1 MPFMSEINA
10 NFISACKES
19 SDINEHLPTLLRIAS
34 KCESVIEFGV
44 RYGLSSTALIAAR
57 PKSLVSYDIELST
70 EAIGIFETGKGEGV
84 QCDLYKKN
92 THEITIPPVDF
103 LFIDSDHTYSCL
115 STELHLH
122 GDKPLKFIAFHDT
135 VSYADE
141 LVPAIQ
147 EFLNK
152 DLNWTVY
159 EEYTNNN
166 GLLILSRIR

>member
-1 MPFMSEINA
+1 MSKVNA
-10 NFISACKES
+10 NFVSACKES

-57 PKSLVSYDIELST
+57 PKSLISYDITLSK
-70 EAIGIFETGKGEGV
+70 EAIQIFEAGKEEGV
-84 QCDLYKKN
+84 QCNLYEKN

-115 STELHLH
+115 STELRLH

-135 VSYADE
+135 VSYAGE

-152 DLNWTVY
+152 HLNWTVY

-166 GLLILSRIR
+166 GLLIISRVR